1 MNTQNEPA
9 QQLALDILA
18 EHNPNSHESFQSVLR
33 LVSRLS
39 TRPDIKAI
47 DRSLLNTSYTLIK
60 QKYREWERLKRSIGM
75 PKSYQGGGK

>member
-9 QQLALDILA
+9 QQLANDIMT
-18 EHNPNSHESFQSVLR
+18 EHNPISHESFQSVLR

-47 DRSLLNTSYTLIK
+47 DRNLLNQAYTLIK
-60 QKYREWERLKRSIGM
+60 QKYREWERLQSIGM
-75 PKSYQGGGK
+75 PKNYGDKR